1 MAQQHLQFDEDKKK
15 TLSENQI
22 VSNILREPVVIQKLV
37 SQKKLDVN
45 RVVSTVSL
53 FAFLFNIKN
62 LLDTVEIACEGSL
75 VSARFFFIILCVFFS
90 FCTEQCPYYFILFLF
105 IYYFFRSPSW
115 LNKLLYRTVSVLFY
129 FIFIYLFIF
138 CSPSWLNKLKSTRS
152 SVNF

>member
-62 LLDTVEIACEGSL
+62 LLDTVEIACERSL
-75 VSARFFFIILCVFFS
+75 VSARFFFIILCVFFFPFVPNS
-90 FCTEQCPYYFILFLF
+90 VCIL
-105 IYYFFRSPSW
+105 
-115 LNKLLYRTVSVLFY
+115 LFY
-129 FIFIYLFIF
+129 CYLFIIF
-138 CSPSWLNKLKSTRS
+138 FAHL
-152 SVNF
+152 VD

>member
-37 SQKKLDVN
+37 SQRKLDVN

-62 LLDTVEIACEGSL
+62 LLDTVEIACEGFL
-75 VSARFFFIILCVFFS
+75 VSARFFFITLCVFFS
-90 FCTEQCPYYFILFLF
+90 FCTEQCLYYFILFLF
-105 IYYFFRSPSW
+105 IHYFFRSPSW

-129 FIFIYLFIF
+129 FIFIYLLFF
-138 CSPSWLNKLKSTRS
+138 SLT
-152 SVNF
+152 

>member
-37 SQKKLDVN
+37 SQRKLDVN

-62 LLDTVEIACEGSL
+62 LLDTVEIACEGFL
-75 VSARFFFIILCVFFS
+75 VSARFFFIILCVFF
-90 FCTEQCPYYFILFLF
+90 F
-105 IYYFFRSPSW
+105 
-115 LNKLLYRTVSVLFY
+115 LLYRTVSVLFY
-129 FIFIYLFIF
+129 FVFIYSLFF
-138 CSPSWLNKLKSTRS
+138 SLT
-152 SVNF
+152 

>member
-53 FAFLFNIKN
+53 FAFLFNIRN

-75 VSARFFFIILCVFFS
+75 VSARFFFIILCVFF
-90 FCTEQCPYYFILFLF
+90 F
-105 IYYFFRSPSW
+105 
-115 LNKLLYRTVSVLFY
+115 LLYRTVSVLFY
-129 FIFIYLFIF
+129 FYLFIIF
-138 CSPSWLNKLKSTRS
+138 FAHL
-152 SVNF
+152 VD

>member
-37 SQKKLDVN
+37 SQRKLDVN

-75 VSARFFFIILCVFFS
+75 VSARFFFIILCVFF
-90 FCTEQCPYYFILFLF
+90 F
-105 IYYFFRSPSW
+105 
-115 LNKLLYRTVSVLFY
+115 LLYRTVSVLFY
-129 FIFIYLFIF
+129 FIFIYLLFF
-138 CSPSWLNKLKSTRS
+138 SLT
-152 SVNF
+152 